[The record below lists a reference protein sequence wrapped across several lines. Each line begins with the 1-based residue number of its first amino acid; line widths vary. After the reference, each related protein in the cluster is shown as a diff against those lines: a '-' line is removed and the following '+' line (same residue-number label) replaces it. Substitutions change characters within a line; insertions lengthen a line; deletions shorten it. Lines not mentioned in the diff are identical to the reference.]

1 MQSYFNWKVTG
12 VAITCSDQ
20 RHHVP
25 VHILDEGKDTP
36 TMPKIIFAQSFMVHA
51 NIETFQ
57 FINQRAETNSSLSS
71 GNQQVTNIFAL
82 DSI

>member
-1 MQSYFNWKVTG
+1 
-12 VAITCSDQ
+12 
-20 RHHVP
+20 
-25 VHILDEGKDTP
+25 
-36 TMPKIIFAQSFMVHA
+36 MPKIIFAQSFMVHA